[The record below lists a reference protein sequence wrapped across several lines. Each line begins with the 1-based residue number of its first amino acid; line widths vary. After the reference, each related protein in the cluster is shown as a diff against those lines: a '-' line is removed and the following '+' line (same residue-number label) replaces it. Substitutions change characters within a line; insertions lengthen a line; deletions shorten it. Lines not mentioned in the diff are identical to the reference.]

1 MIEHIALFP
10 APNGKCSGLLT
21 DQLLKDCVIY
31 WYMYDGIVKNHKLGI
46 LHQRDIPWVSKMF
59 YIFYTNFVSTF
70 NSKGER
76 VKEFPLKTQ
85 IPT

>member
-1 MIEHIALFP
+1 
-10 APNGKCSGLLT
+10 
-21 DQLLKDCVIY
+21 
-31 WYMYDGIVKNHKLGI
+31 MYDGIVKNHKLGI